1 MYQYNPKLHVK
12 IWLSNDPNVFI
23 NLENQIRLL
32 EMREKNPKDTVHL
45 VYDSTLLTHSS
56 VQALH
61 EFSKENDIILID
73 AHRIKDILEL
83 ENEKKLYGFYNE
95 EISNLN
101 SGGNL
106 GVASD
111 ILRWLSPIY
120 KLGTY
125 TDFDVPIDT
134 ANIPSTI
141 PVDSPLLL
149 NIGSLKIGKKRVYP
163 CQ

>member
-73 AHRIKDILEL
+73 AHRIKIYLNL
-83 ENEKKLYGFYNE
+83 KMKKNYMVF
-95 EISNLN
+95 IMKKF
-101 SGGNL
+101 
-106 GVASD
+106 
-111 ILRWLSPIY
+111 PI
-120 KLGTY
+120 
-125 TDFDVPIDT
+125 
-134 ANIPSTI
+134 
-141 PVDSPLLL
+141 
-149 NIGSLKIGKKRVYP
+149 
-163 CQ
+163 